1 MILDQP
7 KERIQNGRPENQKYP
22 STFFTASGEWRIDSC
37 APGSDLKKI
46 LSNSIQ
52 EVNALQTQANEAV
65 QGMVLGKTDI
75 HTAMI
80 AMEKSG
86 ISFRLMMAVR
96 NRMISAYEE
105 VMRMQI

>member
-1 MILDQP
+1 
-7 KERIQNGRPENQKYP
+7 
-22 STFFTASGEWRIDSC
+22 
-37 APGSDLKKI
+37 
-46 LSNSIQ
+46 
-52 EVNALQTQANEAV
+52 
-65 QGMVLGKTDI
+65 MVLGKTDI

-96 NRMISAYEE
+96 NKMISAYEE

>member
-1 MILDQP
+1 MGDMKIASVQP
-7 KERIQNGRPENQKYP
+7 LSLPPAEKGE
-22 STFFTASGEWRIDSC
+22 STPA
-37 APGSDLKKI
+37 APGSDFKKI

-52 EVNALQTQANEAV
+52 EVNKLQTQANEAV

-86 ISFRLMMAVR
+86 ISFLLMMAVR
-96 NRMISAYEE
+96 NKMISAYEE

>member
-7 KERIQNGRPENQKYP
+7 KKGYKMGDLKIKSIQPLSLPQAEKGK
-22 STFFTASGEWRIDSC
+22 STPT
-37 APGSDLKKI
+37 APGSHFKKI

-52 EVNALQTQANEAV
+52 EVNKLQTQANESV

-80 AMEKSG
+80 DMEKAG

-96 NRMISAYEE
+96 NKIL
-105 VMRMQI
+105 VMN

>member
-1 MILDQP
+1 MGDLKIKSIHPLSLP
-7 KERIQNGRPENQKYP
+7 RAEK
-22 STFFTASGEWRIDSC
+22 GELTPA
-37 APGSDLKKI
+37 APGSDFKKI

-52 EVNALQTQANEAV
+52 EVNKLQTQANEAV

-96 NRMISAYEE
+96 NKMISAYEE

>member
-1 MILDQP
+1 MGNLKIDNIHPLSLP
-7 KERIQNGRPENQKYP
+7 RAEKGE
-22 STFFTASGEWRIDSC
+22 STPA
-37 APGSDLKKI
+37 APGSDFKKI
-46 LSNSIQ
+46 LSQSIQ
-52 EVNALQTQANEAV
+52 EVNKLQTQSSEAV

-96 NRMISAYEE
+96 NKMISAYEE

>member
-1 MILDQP
+1 MGDMKIKTVHPLSLP
-7 KERIQNGRPENQKYP
+7 RAEKGE
-22 STFFTASGEWRIDSC
+22 STPA
-37 APGSDLKKI
+37 APGSDFKKI

-52 EVNALQTQANEAV
+52 EVNKLKTQANEAV

-86 ISFRLMMAVR
+86 ISFLLMMAVR
-96 NRMISAYEE
+96 NKMISAYEE

>member
-1 MILDQP
+1 M
-7 KERIQNGRPENQKYP
+7 E
-22 STFFTASGEWRIDSC
+22 
-37 APGSDLKKI
+37 DLKIKSIQPLSLPQSGKARAVNAHAGADFKRI
-46 LSNSIQ
+46 LINSIQ
-52 EVNALQTQANEAV
+52 EVNKLQTQANESV

-80 AMEKSG
+80 DMEKAG

-96 NRMISAYEE
+96 NKMISAYEE

>member
-1 MILDQP
+1 MGDLKIKSIHPLSLPQAE
-7 KERIQNGRPENQKYP
+7 K
-22 STFFTASGEWRIDSC
+22 GESIHA
-37 APGSDLKKI
+37 APGSDFKKI

-52 EVNALQTQANEAV
+52 EVNKLQTQANEAV

-96 NRMISAYEE
+96 NKMISAYEE

>member
-1 MILDQP
+1 MGDLKIKSIQP
-7 KERIQNGRPENQKYP
+7 LSLPQSDKVKSIN
-22 STFFTASGEWRIDSC
+22 ASL
-37 APGSDLKKI
+37 GSDFNKI
-46 LSNSIQ
+46 LSSSIQ
-52 EVNALQTQANEAV
+52 AVNKLQTQANESV

-80 AMEKSG
+80 DMEKAG

-96 NRMISAYEE
+96 NKMISAYEE

>member
-1 MILDQP
+1 MGDLKIKSVQP
-7 KERIQNGRPENQKYP
+7 LSLPRVEKDKPMNA
-22 STFFTASGEWRIDSC
+22 T
-37 APGSDLKKI
+37 PGSDFKKM

-52 EVNALQTQANEAV
+52 EVNKLQSQANDSV

-80 AMEKSG
+80 NMEKAG

-96 NRMISAYEE
+96 NKMISAYEE

>member
-1 MILDQP
+1 MGDLKIKSIHPLSLP
-7 KERIQNGRPENQKYP
+7 RAEKGE
-22 STFFTASGEWRIDSC
+22 STPA
-37 APGSDLKKI
+37 APGSDFKKI

-52 EVNALQTQANEAV
+52 EVNKLKTQANEAV
-65 QGMVLGKTDI
+65 QGMVLGNTDI

-96 NRMISAYEE
+96 NKMISAYEE

>member
-1 MILDQP
+1 MGDIKIENVQP
-7 KERIQNGRPENQKYP
+7 LSLPRAEKGK
-22 STFFTASGEWRIDSC
+22 ASDA
-37 APGSDLKKI
+37 APGADFKKI

-52 EVNALQTQANEAV
+52 EVNKLQSQANESV

-80 AMEKSG
+80 DMEKAG
-86 ISFRLMMAVR
+86 ISFRLMMQVR
-96 NRMISAYEE
+96 NKVLSAYEE

>member
-1 MILDQP
+1 MGDLKIKSIQP
-7 KERIQNGRPENQKYP
+7 LSLPPVEK
-22 STFFTASGEWRIDSC
+22 GEANDA
-37 APGSDLKKI
+37 APGSDFKKI

-52 EVNALQTQANEAV
+52 EVNKLQTEANESV

-80 AMEKSG
+80 DMEKAG
-86 ISFRLMMAVR
+86 ISFRLMMQVR
-96 NRMISAYEE
+96 NKMLSAYEE